1 MPATPE
7 FYIAT
12 PRTVEE
18 THPYILQLLD
28 QAFKDIYDNG
38 TTSRTLRFAFL
49 PFGAASTAQELHEI
63 IIVRDG
69 DFVFLDGVRFLVS
82 NVSQAGMGAF
92 FLPVVATLLAPFI
105 GTTAAV
111 AVGTVVGL
119 TGAVF
124 LWENFV
130 GPAFYEAQAYFDI
143 APTRLEIVNSSGVA
157 SSGIMYRDGLQG
169 QGLTEIEAVNTLVGR
184 ANAEAP
190 VKPDVGSR
198 ANIYVNKVLVTSY
211 DILQPDVTEL
221 IAVTLGV
228 TAETVG
234 NWSGAETGSG
244 QSAVNKDVLAPYF
257 DQFTILQTSAKI
269 ALKLPVGSG
278 TITIAL
284 PKSAIIIDGKM
295 VNIEPGA
302 PVVAAFGSTGVDH
315 LDLGSFGKVYAYG
328 GLGADNI
335 RAGNGGDVLWGD
347 IGNNASLGDADENFG
362 GQGKDRIFGGGGGDQ
377 LHGENGDDYIYGHD
391 GDDVINGGIG
401 KDNLTG
407 GLGEDT
413 IRGGENDDV
422 ITAGSDVPGENDVGQ
437 NFLYGDAGNDT
448 IHGALGQDTI
458 IGGFGK
464 DTIFGGDGAD
474 DLTGGNRSNGAL
486 NDQYYR
492 AWNDGVSDVLSGGA
506 GSDTYNISGFQG
518 QHGAFVPLA
527 SRDFSYYK
535 NSLNLVDIVKDSDG
549 NGNLNVWYQWTGSS
563 YFSTSYAGGWSGPTN
578 INDVLVW
585 GNSNSSMAALIEVM
599 EEGVAHQYLVVTAV
613 YPYRDVLFAI
623 KDFKSGDFGI
633 NLAVPGAPDG
643 NNGDDDNWRGG
654 GGDDVMEMGDGNDTA
669 FSMGG
674 SDTIRGGSGSDFL
687 DGGSGNDFVSGN
699 GDNDELFG
707 QTGDDHLDG
716 GQGED
721 QLDGGAGSDIL
732 EGGQGDD
739 SLGGGSENDTYVFN
753 QGDGSDDISEFG
765 NAADIDT
772 IVFGA
777 DITASDVTVSVNGR
791 NVNLAVGANGDSI
804 HLSNQLLGSEYGIE
818 TIEFSNGVTWT
829 STILQDLILAAQITA
844 GDDYVLGTVWGD
856 VVNLGDG
863 SDFVMGGLGNDVLHG
878 GSGSDTLMGEDG
890 SDTLQ
895 GGLDADQ
902 LSGGSGNDV
911 YVFNIGDGAD
921 QISDSG
927 SLEDVDILVFGAGI
941 AAEDV
946 TISGVGSDV
955 ILLIGSNG
963 DSIQLS
969 GQMWSK
975 AQAVEEFHFSNG
987 VVWAAEAIAAQLVAA
1002 QISNGDDI
1010 ISGSGFNDIISAADG
1025 NDTVYGS
1032 EGNDLVYGGSGND
1045 MLEGGSGSDTLQGG
1059 EATTICPANR
1069 ATISIC
1075 SDLAMAS
1082 IKSPTSEM
1090 RMMWTRSS
1098 SAQASMPATSR
1109 SRGMATMSF

>member
-1 MPATPE
+1 
-7 FYIAT
+7 
-12 PRTVEE
+12 
-18 THPYILQLLD
+18 
-28 QAFKDIYDNG
+28 
-38 TTSRTLRFAFL
+38 
-49 PFGAASTAQELHEI
+49 
-63 IIVRDG
+63 
-69 DFVFLDGVRFLVS
+69 
-82 NVSQAGMGAF
+82 
-92 FLPVVATLLAPFI
+92 
-105 GTTAAV
+105 
-111 AVGTVVGL
+111 
-119 TGAVF
+119 
-124 LWENFV
+124 
-130 GPAFYEAQAYFDI
+130 
-143 APTRLEIVNSSGVA
+143 
-157 SSGIMYRDGLQG
+157 MYRDGLQG
-169 QGLTEIEAVNTLVGR
+169 QGLTEIEAVKTLVGR
-184 ANAEAP
+184 ANADAP

-211 DILQPDVTEL
+211 DILQPNVTEL
-221 IAVTLGV
+221 IAQTLGV
-228 TAETVG
+228 TAEAVG
-234 NWSGAETGSG
+234 NWSGAETGTG
-244 QSAVNKDVLAPYF
+244 QSAINKDLLAAYF
-257 DQFTILQTSAKI
+257 DQFTILQSSAKI
-269 ALKLPVGSG
+269 ALKLPIDPGNFS
-278 TITIAL
+278 IAL
-284 PKSAIIIDGKM
+284 PKSAIVIDGKM
-295 VNIEPGA
+295 VNIDPAA
-302 PVVAAFGSTGVDH
+302 PILAVFGSIGADN
-315 LDLGSFGKVYAYG
+315 LNLSSFKQVYAYG
-328 GLGADNI
+328 GLGTDTI
-335 RAGNGGDVLWGD
+335 RGGNGDDVLWGD
-347 IGNNASLGDADENFG
+347 IGNNNSLGEVDDIFG
-362 GQGKDRIFGGGGGDQ
+362 GQGKDRIFGGGGGDN
-377 LHGENGDDYIYGHD
+377 LYGENGDDYIHGHA
-391 GDDVINGGIG
+391 GNDVINGGIG
-401 KDNLTG
+401 KDTVWG

-413 IRGGENDDV
+413 IRGGENDD
-422 ITAGSDVPGENDVGQ
+422 IIRAGSDVPGENDSGQ

-448 IHGALGQDTI
+448 IYGALGQDTI
-458 IGGFGK
+458 VGGFGK

-474 DLTGGNRSNGAL
+474 DLTGGNRSDGPL
-486 NDQYYR
+486 NDQSYR
-492 AWNDGVSDVLSGGA
+492 AWNDGVSDLLSGGA

-527 SRDFSYYK
+527 SRDSSYYK

-563 YFSTSYAGGWSGPTN
+563 YFSTSYAGGWSGPTS

-633 NLAVPGAPDG
+633 NLAVPGAPDE
-643 NNGDDDNWRGG
+643 NNGDDDNWL
-654 GGDDVMEMGDGNDTA
+654 GGDGDDDLEMGDGNDTA
-669 FSMGG
+669 FAMGG
-674 SDTIRGGSGSDFL
+674 SDTIRGGSGSDYL
-687 DGGSGNDFVSGN
+687 DGGSGNDFLSGS
-699 GDNDELFG
+699 GDNDELSG

-716 GQGED
+716 GQGAD
-721 QLDGGAGSDIL
+721 QLNGGAGSDIL

-739 SLGGGSENDTYVFN
+739 SVGGGSENDTYVFN

-777 DITASDVTVSVNGR
+777 DITASDVTVSVSGR
-791 NVNLAVGANGDSI
+791 NVNLTIGSNGDSI

-818 TIEFSNGVTWT
+818 AIEFSNGVTWT
-829 STILQDLILAAQITA
+829 STILQDLILAAQISA

-856 VVNLGDG
+856 VVNSGDG
-863 SDFVMGGLGNDVLHG
+863 SDFVMGDLGDDVLRG

-895 GGLDADQ
+895 GGLDSDQ

-911 YVFNIGDGAD
+911 YVFNVGDGAD
-921 QISDSG
+921 QIADSG

-941 AAEDV
+941 AAGDV

-955 ILLIGSNG
+955 MLVIGSNG

-969 GQMWSK
+969 GQMWSRT
-975 AQAVEEFHFSNG
+975 QAIEEFHFSNG
-987 VVWAAEAIAAQLVAA
+987 VVWTADAIAAQLVAA
-1002 QISNGDDI
+1002 QISDGDDI
-1010 ISGSGFNDIISAADG
+1010 ISGSGSNDIISADDG

-1059 EATTICPANR
+1059 ARVTTICPASR

-1075 SDLAMAS
+1075 SDSAMAS

-1098 SAQASMPATSR
+1098 SAQVSMPATSR